1 MTYRV
6 IQWTTGNVG
15 RRAVRAIV
23 DHPQLELV
31 GLYAHSADK
40 IGKDAG
46 DLCGIE
52 KTGILATDDVKALLA
67 LGANCLSYNP
77 LIPNLDELEMILEAG
92 INVISTSGFIT
103 GQNMGD
109 GVRERLDQAAKRGG
123 ASIFGGGINPGFMN
137 YLPLALTAM
146 CDRVYSISVTESAD
160 VRDYASP
167 GIWEMLGWGQPIGA
181 EGQGLLVQALNAHF
195 CDGLDLIADALGF
208 NLDDRRNEVEFT
220 LATRDIRLPYMTFPK
235 GTVAGQRTTWYGIA
249 GGRPVITIRVIW
261 KMGEDVEP
269 NWPLEEGYHIE
280 IEGEP
285 TIRTR
290 VEFSQPSLS
299 GLSREERVMGLGM
312 VATAMPVV
320 NAIPAICEAEPGV
333 RTYLDLPLICAAHL
347 LYTG

>member
-1 MTYRV
+1 MTYKV

-15 RRAVRAIV
+15 RRVVRAIV

-67 LGANCLSYNP
+67 LGANCVSYNP
-77 LIPNLDELEMILEAG
+77 LIPNLDDLEMILEAG
-92 INVISTSGFIT
+92 INVISTSGFMT
-103 GQNMGD
+103 GQNVGD

-123 ASIFGGGINPGFMN
+123 ASFFGGGINPGFMN

-160 VRDYASP
+160 VRDYAT

-181 EGQGLLVQALNAHF
+181 EGQGILVQALKAHF
-195 CDGLDLIADALGF
+195 YDGLDLMADALGF
-208 NLDDRRNEVEFT
+208 KLDDRRNEVEFT
-220 LATRDIRLPYMTFPK
+220 LATRDIRLPFMTFPK
-235 GTVAGQRTTWYGIA
+235 GTVAGQRTTWYGIV

-269 NWPLEEGYHIE
+269 SWPLEQGYYIE

-290 VEFSQPSLS
+290 VDFSQPSLS
-299 GLSREERVMGLGM
+299 GLSREELIMGLGM

-320 NAIPAICEAEPGV
+320 NAVPAVCEAEPGV
-333 RTYLDLPLICAAHL
+333 RTYIDLPLICAAHL